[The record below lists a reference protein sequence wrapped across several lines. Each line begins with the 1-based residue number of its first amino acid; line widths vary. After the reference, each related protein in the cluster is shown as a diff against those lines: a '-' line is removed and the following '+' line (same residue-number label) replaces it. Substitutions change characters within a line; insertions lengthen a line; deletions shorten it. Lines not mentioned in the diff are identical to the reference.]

1 MPSKHKFRN
10 PPLGAPEEG
19 LCFLSKLCWGFLMF
33 LCLKEDG
40 DGPGGAFCP
49 LDQVLEN
56 ALVKDS
62 FCLYF
67 PSIPYFS
74 QQEIVCAVIYK
85 KKAVLLY
92 LLLAFKGLSK
102 CMQKGEKYFD
112 QPPPALHLA
121 WALLVL
127 LFSQT
132 SVRFRGVCSFLWLG
146 HAYEFSSWIMS
157 EVMVIKTHHQL
168 C

>member
-1 MPSKHKFRN
+1 
-10 PPLGAPEEG
+10 
-19 LCFLSKLCWGFLMF
+19 MF

-74 QQEIVCAVIYK
+74 QQEIVCSHLQK
-85 KKAVLLY
+85 KSCAALFAAGFQRAEQVY
-92 LLLAFKGLSK
+92 AER
-102 CMQKGEKYFD
+102 GEVF
-112 QPPPALHLA
+112 
-121 WALLVL
+121 
-127 LFSQT
+127 
-132 SVRFRGVCSFLWLG
+132 
-146 HAYEFSSWIMS
+146 
-157 EVMVIKTHHQL
+157 
-168 C
+168 